1 MPAALRK
8 RIERYYEFQYG
19 ALQQNDEGN
28 VLVGLPRSLKL
39 QLELSVHAPVFVR
52 LPLFRLCSPAEIL
65 QLVQRLTPALAMPGE
80 AIVKE
85 GEDNL
90 GLFFLMRGSVA
101 VERRGRRVATM
112 FATAA
117 FGEQA
122 LLGGAEPT
130 SSIVALRFCEITVR
144 SGIF

>member
-1 MPAALRK
+1 MHGP
-8 RIERYYEFQYG
+8 I
-19 ALQQNDEGN
+19 
-28 VLVGLPRSLKL
+28 
-39 QLELSVHAPVFVR
+39 FVR

-101 VERRGRRVATM
+101 VERRGRRVVTM

-144 SGIF
+144 SMCCSVSGSISGSSSGSSSSSSSRSSI

>member
-1 MPAALRK
+1 MHGP
-8 RIERYYEFQYG
+8 I
-19 ALQQNDEGN
+19 
-28 VLVGLPRSLKL
+28 
-39 QLELSVHAPVFVR
+39 FVR

-101 VERRGRRVATM
+101 VERRGRRVVTM

-144 SGIF
+144 SMCCSGSGSSSGSSSGGSSSSSRS